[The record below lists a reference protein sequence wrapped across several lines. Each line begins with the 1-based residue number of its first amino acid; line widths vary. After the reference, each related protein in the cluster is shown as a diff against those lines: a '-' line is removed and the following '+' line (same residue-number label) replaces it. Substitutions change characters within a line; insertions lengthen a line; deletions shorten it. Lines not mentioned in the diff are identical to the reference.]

1 METFASVAEEADNA
15 FVPYES
21 SGKLSSPDT
30 LEPERHDGNTD
41 FFKRSN
47 AEYYT
52 AA

>member
-1 METFASVAEEADNA
+1 METFASVPEETDKD

-21 SGKLSSPDT
+21 SSKISSPDT
-30 LEPERHDGNTD
+30 LEPETKEGGPD